1 MSAAGDAVNQLL
13 HYATD
18 GATFVFGPL
27 ADPAGKDGFVFAF
40 AILPTI
46 IFMAAFFAVLYHFGV
61 MQIIIRGAAW
71 IMTRLMGVSG
81 AESLDVA
88 ASIFMGQTEAPLT
101 IRPFLDKLTRSEMM
115 TVMTAGMAHV
125 SGGIMAA
132 YIAQGVESKHLLGA
146 VIMTAPGTLLIAKT
160 LVPETETTA
169 SGSKVELAEADET
182 KRGNLLGAI
191 AHGTSDGLNLAINVA
206 AMLIAFLALDRA
218 FERHHGLGAWIH
230 RMVSRQLANGAGL
243 AFRARRLA
251 HRHPVEG
258 RDAHRVPVGH
268 PHGGQRTDR
277 LRATARLETAT
288 GPRSFTIATFALC
301 GFANLSSI
309 GIQIGGIGA
318 LAPSRKDDLAR
329 LGFRAMLAGTMANLI
344 SAAIVGIMLFPAG
357 LKNPGSDQRL
367 RRHPYHR
374 HRQRPHWLVAEA
386 HRPRPHR
393 CGVVQQIASN
403 ALCKAELDGD
413 HLKLVVTA
421 PDSSEP
427 HSFQSD
433 LEITV
438 PKSVAVQA
446 HNQYGRTDIS
456 GLSGDVEAA
465 SQFGAMEL
473 RDIGGKVRAET
484 SYAALKRRR
493 HGTGDVEEPVRR
505 D

>member
-1 MSAAGDAVNQLL
+1 MQPFTGILGILAILGACWAFSTDRKAIKWKIVVWGVGLQLLFALIVLKFDWGQRAMTAAGAAVNQLL
-13 HYATD
+13 SYATI

-27 ADPAGKDGFVFAF
+27 ADMTGKHGFVLAQDPANGPFDPLKGGFVFAF

-46 IFMAAFFAVLYHFGV
+46 IFMASFFAVLYHFGV

-206 AMLIAFLALDRA
+206 AMLIAFLALIA
-218 FERHHGLGAWIH
+218 LLNGIMGWVHVYVHWFPENLQLVLGWLFAPVACLIGIPWKDATHVGSLLGI
-230 RMVSRQLANGAGL
+230 RMVGNELIAFGQLHDL
-243 AFRARRLA
+243 KPQL
-251 HRHPVEG
+251 
-258 RDAHRVPVGH
+258 DA
-268 PHGGQRTDR
+268 
-277 LRATARLETAT
+277 
-288 GPRSFTIATFALC
+288 RSFTIATFALC

-344 SAAIVGIMLFPAG
+344 SAAIVGIM
-357 LKNPGSDQRL
+357 
-367 RRHPYHR
+367 
-374 HRQRPHWLVAEA
+374 
-386 HRPRPHR
+386 
-393 CGVVQQIASN
+393 I
-403 ALCKAELDGD
+403 
-413 HLKLVVTA
+413 
-421 PDSSEP
+421 
-427 HSFQSD
+427 
-433 LEITV
+433 
-438 PKSVAVQA
+438 
-446 HNQYGRTDIS
+446 
-456 GLSGDVEAA
+456 
-465 SQFGAMEL
+465 
-473 RDIGGKVRAET
+473 
-484 SYAALKRRR
+484 
-493 HGTGDVEEPVRR
+493 
-505 D
+505 

>member
-1 MSAAGDAVNQLL
+1 MQQWTGILGILAILGACWFFSTERKAIKWKIVAWGIGLQLLFALIVLKFDWGQRAMSVAGEAVNQLL

-27 ADPAGKDGFVFAF
+27 ADPVGKDGFVFAF

-46 IFMAAFFAVLYHFGV
+46 IFMAAFFAVLYHFGI

-71 IMTRLMGVSG
+71 LMMRLMGVSG

-169 SGSKVELAEADET
+169 SGSKVELAGADET
-182 KRGNLLGAI
+182 RRGNLLGAI
-191 AHGTSDGLNLAINVA
+191 AHGTSDGLQLAINVA
-206 AMLIAFLALDRA
+206 AMLISFLALIA
-218 FERHHGLGAWIH
+218 LLNGLMGWVHGFVGWFPGSLQTVLGWLFAPVAWLIGIPWKDATH
-230 RMVSRQLANGAGL
+230 IGSLLGIRMVGNELIAYGQLHDLKAQL
-243 AFRARRLA
+243 
-251 HRHPVEG
+251 
-258 RDAHRVPVGH
+258 D
-268 PHGGQRTDR
+268 
-277 LRATARLETAT
+277 
-288 GPRSFTIATFALC
+288 PRSFTIATFALC

-344 SAAIVGIMLFPAG
+344 SAAIVGIM
-357 LKNPGSDQRL
+357 
-367 RRHPYHR
+367 
-374 HRQRPHWLVAEA
+374 
-386 HRPRPHR
+386 
-393 CGVVQQIASN
+393 I
-403 ALCKAELDGD
+403 
-413 HLKLVVTA
+413 
-421 PDSSEP
+421 
-427 HSFQSD
+427 
-433 LEITV
+433 
-438 PKSVAVQA
+438 
-446 HNQYGRTDIS
+446 
-456 GLSGDVEAA
+456 
-465 SQFGAMEL
+465 
-473 RDIGGKVRAET
+473 
-484 SYAALKRRR
+484 
-493 HGTGDVEEPVRR
+493 
-505 D
+505 

>member
-1 MSAAGDAVNQLL
+1 MQQFTGILGILAILGACWAFSTDRAAIKWKIVGWGVGLQLFFALIVLKCDWGQRAMSAAGDAVNQLL
-13 HYATD
+13 HYSTD
-18 GATFVFGPL
+18 GATFVFGSL
-27 ADPAGKDGFVFAF
+27 ADPVGKDGFVFAF

-206 AMLIAFLALDRA
+206 AMLIAFLALIA
-218 FERHHGLGAWIH
+218 LLNGIMGWVHGYLAWFPASLQTVLGWLFAPVAWLIGIPWKDATH
-230 RMVSRQLANGAGL
+230 IGSLLGIRMVGNELIAFGQLHDL
-243 AFRARRLA
+243 KPQL
-251 HRHPVEG
+251 
-258 RDAHRVPVGH
+258 DA
-268 PHGGQRTDR
+268 
-277 LRATARLETAT
+277 
-288 GPRSFTIATFALC
+288 RSFTIATFALC

-318 LAPSRKDDLAR
+318 LAPTRKDDLAR

-344 SAAIVGIMLFPAG
+344 SAAIVGIML
-357 LKNPGSDQRL
+357 
-367 RRHPYHR
+367 
-374 HRQRPHWLVAEA
+374 
-386 HRPRPHR
+386 
-393 CGVVQQIASN
+393 
-403 ALCKAELDGD
+403 
-413 HLKLVVTA
+413 
-421 PDSSEP
+421 
-427 HSFQSD
+427 
-433 LEITV
+433 
-438 PKSVAVQA
+438 
-446 HNQYGRTDIS
+446 
-456 GLSGDVEAA
+456 
-465 SQFGAMEL
+465 
-473 RDIGGKVRAET
+473 
-484 SYAALKRRR
+484 
-493 HGTGDVEEPVRR
+493 
-505 D
+505 